1 MAKRWSA
8 KDDRFLVAYFEAVGD
23 RIGQHDLGREKGAAT
38 KRVKILRKT
47 GAWDVLKL
55 VEAAELAYRIALGQP
70 VEFSSEQEI
79 QAAQTVLG
87 IARRFA
93 NPASPIDLNNPSSDL
108 HEAD

>member
-1 MAKRWSA
+1 MVKRWTA
-8 KDDRFLVAYFEAVGD
+8 DDDRFLAAYFEAVGD
-23 RIGQHDLGREKGAAT
+23 SIGQHDLGREKGAAA

-55 VEAAELAYRIALGQP
+55 VEAAELAYIIALGHP
-70 VEFSSEQEI
+70 VELSSEQEV

-93 NPASPIDLNNPSSDL
+93 NPASPIGLTNPSSDL
-108 HEAD
+108 QEDA